1 MFGHFFEFLKKI
13 KGTPLSNEADTTKML
28 KNISEESKES
38 FLQNKKVSKNS
49 QQKETSSEETS
60 NTSVDGYLAEKTDF
74 SEDEFGFY
82 TSEED
87 FRAYTSEEDNNSEN
101 NLDTKSQRAFSFSS
115 YFQKPASEVSSNSN
129 ILENNSN
136 PQRTTA
142 KKRKLKRKIGQKI
155 DGHMSG
161 FGDCQS
167 KNYYESLT
175 DEDLKC
181 PICLDL
187 IEGDFICFLK
197 RRSKEIKDILLNIF
211 HLV

>member
-1 MFGHFFEFLKKI
+1 M
-13 KGTPLSNEADTTKML
+13 SNEADTAKIFR
-28 KNISEESKES
+28 NISKESKES
-38 FLQNKKVSKNS
+38 FSTNEEVLKHS
-49 QQKETSSEETS
+49 QQEEIKTEEPSKSKITSLDE
-60 NTSVDGYLAEKTDF
+60 YLAEKTDF
-74 SEDEFGFY
+74 SEDEFGSY

-87 FRAYTSEEDNNSEN
+87 FRAYTSEEDNDSEN
-101 NLDTKSQRAFSFSS
+101 NLDTKSQRAFSFLS

-129 ILENNSN
+129 ILESKSN
-136 PQRTTA
+136 PQKTTVT
-142 KKRKLKRKIGQKI
+142 KKRKRKRKILQKI

-187 IEGDFICFLK
+187 IEGDFVYFLK
-197 RRSKEIKDILLNIF
+197 EAKKFALN
-211 HLV
+211 

>member
-1 MFGHFFEFLKKI
+1 MFGYFFEFLKKI
-13 KGTPLSNEADTTKML
+13 KGSPWSNEADTTKMF

-38 FLQNKKVSKNS
+38 FLRNKEVSKHS
-49 QQKETSSEETS
+49 QQKETSSEES
-60 NTSVDGYLAEKTDF
+60 SKSKIKSVDGYLAENTDF

-87 FRAYTSEEDNNSEN
+87 FRAYTSEEDNDSEN

-129 ILENNSN
+129 ILESKSN
-136 PQRTTA
+136 PQKTTVT
-142 KKRKLKRKIGQKI
+142 KKRKRKLKILQKI

-187 IEGDFICFLK
+187 IEGDFVCFLK
-197 RRSKEIKDILLNIF
+197 EAKKFALN
-211 HLV
+211 

>member
-74 SEDEFGFY
+74 SEDEFGSY

-87 FRAYTSEEDNNSEN
+87 FRAYTSEDNDSEN
-101 NLDTKSQRAFSFSS
+101 NLDIKSQRAFSFSS
-115 YFQKPASEVSSNSN
+115 YFQKPASESSSNSN
-129 ILENNSN
+129 ILESNSK
-136 PQRTTA
+136 PQRTT
-142 KKRKLKRKIGQKI
+142 KVW
-155 DGHMSG
+155 
-161 FGDCQS
+161 
-167 KNYYESLT
+167 
-175 DEDLKC
+175 
-181 PICLDL
+181 
-187 IEGDFICFLK
+187 
-197 RRSKEIKDILLNIF
+197 IL
-211 HLV
+211 